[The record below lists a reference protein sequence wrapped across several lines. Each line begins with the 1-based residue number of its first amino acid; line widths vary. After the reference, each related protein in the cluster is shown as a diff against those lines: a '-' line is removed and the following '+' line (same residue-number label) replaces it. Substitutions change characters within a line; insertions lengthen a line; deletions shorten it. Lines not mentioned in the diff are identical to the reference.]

1 MIKKFTLIVSLIFRI
16 FSFETSA
23 QGSFPPQYPYY
34 ENFDSLIPSQFIEG
48 QAAWLN
54 GDFFA
59 FDPSTVSVY
68 QNRGI
73 GGSQSMTMLLSDNMP
88 TDSIITPLIG
98 KPLPLFGVNA
108 GAFVSFY
115 YRIVDFN
122 NQAVTLSGNGGFKL
136 QMKDANALEWILIDS
151 ISTTNHIVDSNYK
164 KIIHSLPIDSI
175 NVNFRFAFYQGTPGQ
190 DFYIDIDSLV
200 ISDTLTVVTG
210 LQTSNPNNFIV
221 QNNEFNQINVN
232 YNDPNSTNTTINIF
246 DLNGRIVHRSRLNS
260 NNKVIDASN
269 WNKGVYFVQIS
280 DGKNQINKK
289 IIVR

>member
-1 MIKKFTLIVSLIFRI
+1 MIRKFTFLLIVASVFFIN
-16 FSFETSA
+16 TAKA
-23 QGSFPPQYPYY
+23 QPGVPPQYPYTQA
-34 ENFDSLIPSQFIEG
+34 FDSLQPFQFIED
-48 QAAWLN
+48 QAGWLN
-54 GDFFA
+54 GNFIA
-59 FDPSTVSVY
+59 LDPSTVGVY
-68 QNRGI
+68 PNRGI

-98 KPLPLFGVNA
+98 SLNA

-210 LQTSNPNNFIV
+210 LQTSTPNNFIV